1 MDYTAKHRFARISP
15 FKVRPVLDLIRGVAA
30 NEALKTLEFSR
41 KRAAG
46 FINKVL
52 RSAIA
57 NAGADVDVEDLYVSK
72 ATADGG
78 PTLKRGIMRARGMW
92 NRILKRTS
100 HICVTVSTRE
110 Q

>member
-15 FKVRPVLDLIRGVAA
+15 TKVRPVLDLIRDKSAE
-30 NEALKTLEFSR
+30 EALKTLEFSR

-57 NAGADVDVEDLYVSK
+57 NAGLDVDVDELYVSG
-72 ATADGG
+72 AMADGG
-78 PTLKRGIMRARGMW
+78 PTLKRGIARARGMW

-100 HICVTVSTRE
+100 HITVTVSTRE
-110 Q
+110 